1 MGERGSYLT
10 NKLNSLRGNRSPSPI
25 MNTVSSNMTIGR
37 GYESIQ
43 PSFANRDLGNT
54 YQPITIR
61 SDSLRRTTP
70 TRIVSGSPPRA
81 AIPLDTTPYYS
92 VPQTSYEPLR
102 ASPPRYI
109 APVQNPITSA
119 SYQTRATPPSV
130 LRAPPSPSY
139 EIKASP
145 HIYQLTG
152 TSDPLGTYKPSAT
165 PIGTYTAFPVSSF
178 QQDDLRRLLRPQDD
192 QDIRNRLKSDLYNL
206 SETLTANDIS
216 SLQDSI
222 RSLRD
227 RLPQER
233 ANTEMLEKNLV
244 QYLIEE
250 DSKRAALAQKI
261 LQKEG
266 EYRIVA
272 EQHSAL
278 DRQLR
283 DVGAF

>member
-1 MGERGSYLT
+1 MGDRGSYLT
-10 NKLNSLRGNRSPSPI
+10 NKLNSLRSNRSPSPM
-25 MNTVSSNMTIGR
+25 MNTVSSNMTVGR
-37 GYESIQ
+37 GYETIQ

-61 SDSLRRTTP
+61 SDSLRRTPP

-102 ASPPRYI
+102 ASSPRYLGAI
-109 APVQNPITSA
+109 QNPITST
-119 SYQTRATPPSV
+119 SYQTRATPPTV
-130 LRAPPSPSY
+130 LRAAPSPSY

-152 TSDPLGTYKPSAT
+152 TSDPLGSYKPSIS
-165 PIGTYTAFPVSSF
+165 PVGTYTPLPVSSY

-206 SETLTANDIS
+206 SETLTANDIPG
-216 SLQDSI
+216 LHDSI
-222 RSLRD
+222 RTLRD

-233 ANTEMLEKNLV
+233 ANTELLEKNLV

-250 DSKRAALAQKI
+250 DGKRAALAQKI

-266 EYRIVA
+266 EFRTVA
-272 EQHSAL
+272 EQHSGL

-283 DVGAF
+283 DVKKV